1 MTLYKLIEVLRE
13 IALRQPLV
21 RTTGEGNIYE
31 MMNTNPKIDYGVF
44 FVTQQ
49 THTQDE
55 GFDHYNLVLLYC
67 DRLVSDLDDNRLQVQ
82 SIGKEILTNI
92 IRTLEEEYEEVD
104 ISTISYTTFTQRFAD
119 ETAGCYVQLT
129 FDIPL
134 DYLCAEDYE

>member
-1 MTLYKLIEVLRE
+1 MTLYRLVEILKD

-21 RTTGEGNIYE
+21 RTAGEGNIYE
-31 MMNTNPKIDYGVF
+31 LMNANPKINYGVF
-44 FVTQQ
+44 FATQQ

-55 GFDHYNLVLLYC
+55 GFDHYNFVLFYI

-92 IRTLEEEYEEVD
+92 IRTIEDEYDVD
-104 ISTISYTTFTQRFAD
+104 VSTISYTTFTQKFAD
-119 ETAGCYVQLT
+119 ECAGCYVTLT

-134 DYLCAEDYE
+134 DYLCEEEYD